1 MKEVWSELTVGSL
14 SALLLTA
21 ILLASGERVRRLLR
35 MPCPPSIRPA
45 LAWGL
50 GSWSIGMVVL
60 LLGLTGLFRTTPLL
74 ATIAAAAALGRW
86 SGLLAPM
93 KKLLLFALGGFPMII
108 VALAPPFF
116 YDAWV
121 YHLGLPWQALQDG
134 VIRAHPGNLFSTF
147 PPLAQL
153 IYAVPLAAGA
163 VRAPA
168 LLHLLGYCTAAIAA
182 QGLASRLGASRLPAF
197 LGGLCVLYLP
207 VAPLV
212 AGFPAAEAWT
222 VSCVLTSVAL
232 ALTARAGPKSSLSAG
247 WIVGVAA
254 GARIQGL
261 FWAVLCAPLVTARR
275 KKPLA
280 SLAAFAIAA
289 VVGSAPWWL
298 KNGLLLHDPF
308 APLGWHRE
316 GIQTLWRDAKS
327 NLHLAANASDLARR
341 SLTALAGQAWPFIL
355 LLAAALAATATR
367 KRLSI
372 LFLAATGSAGVLAWS
387 LTGALPR
394 FLVPSLALLLAAAA
408 CGERRPGV
416 IVSLGAIGLT
426 LVAGLSSSLG
436 MFRQLGGFS
445 VMGRSS
451 EVYRALVVSDPY
463 PGFLAC
469 AGLPEDARVLLI
481 SEPRGFLLPRRF
493 ETSSQHDRSALLTLL
508 QAQVSPE
515 AVRDRLVKMG
525 YSHLLVNVAEMRRL
539 GRNYP
544 VVPWTDPDGRSG
556 FVALTRHL
564 EPPALV
570 SGETVVYSLNPTSAQ

>member
-1 MKEVWSELTVGSL
+1 M
-14 SALLLTA
+14 
-21 ILLASGERVRRLLR
+21 
-35 MPCPPSIRPA
+35 
-45 LAWGL
+45 
-50 GSWSIGMVVL
+50 
-60 LLGLTGLFRTTPLL
+60 
-74 ATIAAAAALGRW
+74 
-86 SGLLAPM
+86 
-93 KKLLLFALGGFPMII
+93 
-108 VALAPPFF
+108 
-116 YDAWV
+116 
-121 YHLGLPWQALQDG
+121 
-134 VIRAHPGNLFSTF
+134 
-147 PPLAQL
+147 
-153 IYAVPLAAGA
+153 
-163 VRAPA
+163 
-168 LLHLLGYCTAAIAA
+168 
-182 QGLASRLGASRLPAF
+182 
-197 LGGLCVLYLP
+197 
-207 VAPLV
+207 APLV

-222 VSCVLTSVAL
+222 VSCVLASVAL

-247 WIVGVAA
+247 WMVGVAA
-254 GARIQGL
+254 AARIQGL
-261 FWAVLCAPLVTARR
+261 FWAVLCAPLVAARR

-280 SLAAFAIAA
+280 SLAAFVIAA

-298 KNGLLLHDPF
+298 KNGFLLHDPF

-316 GIQTLWRDAKS
+316 GIDTLWRDARS

-341 SLTALAGQAWPFIL
+341 SLAALAGQAWPLIL
-355 LLAAALAATATR
+355 LLAAALAATAATR
-367 KRLSI
+367 KRLPLI
-372 LFLAATGSAGVLAWS
+372 LLVATGSAGALAWS

-408 CGERRPGV
+408 CGQRRPGV

-451 EVYRALVVSDPY
+451 EVYRALVVSDPS

-493 ETSSQHDRSALLTLL
+493 ETSSQHDRSALVTLL
-508 QAQVSPE
+508 QAQASPE

-570 SGETVVYSLNPTSAQ
+570 SGEMVVYSLNPKSAQ